1 MSGRFPGGEMHILPF
16 RVPAG
21 KVSWSSYSTSTSVT
35 KPCSIMPFH
44 CSKSKTSTIC
54 KRCEQNVASYG
65 KPTRWDKMQ
74 FNEIVE
80 TKPKYF
86 AAASFANCRLPLWAA
101 NVNGAA
107 ATTRSTHSYLWHFN
121 FIFVCKFVIP
131 CSVDL
136 SQKWHSILISS
147 KVLNPKIEDLLFLLW
162 NKLLSVCV
170 KILFKSKFFIN
181 KCCLWVWSYCWWRC
195 CVPSIRSCLLS
206 RLLQD
211 PGIGLHQSAA
221 KNVNFDSR
229 VKLRVKTYTGRLK
242 KGGFGIFL

>member
-35 KPCSIMPFH
+35 KPCSFMPFH

-101 NVNGAA
+101 NVSGAA
-107 ATTRSTHSYLWHFN
+107 ATTRLTNWYSSNMFTRIWIRIIYLQIYTIAFPVLHKTHVSPP
-121 FIFVCKFVIP
+121 ITI
-131 CSVDL
+131 
-136 SQKWHSILISS
+136 
-147 KVLNPKIEDLLFLLW
+147 
-162 NKLLSVCV
+162 
-170 KILFKSKFFIN
+170 FKSFSPE
-181 KCCLWVWSYCWWRC
+181 V
-195 CVPSIRSCLLS
+195 RSAENL
-206 RLLQD
+206 RPMQAEVGFW
-211 PGIGLHQSAA
+211 PRG
-221 KNVNFDSR
+221 KYFENF
-229 VKLRVKTYTGRLK
+229 
-242 KGGFGIFL
+242 

>member
-35 KPCSIMPFH
+35 KPCSFMPFH

-74 FNEIVE
+74 FKEIVE

-86 AAASFANCRLPLWAA
+86 AAASFVNCRLPLWAV

-107 ATTRSTHSYLWHFN
+107 ATTRSTNSYLLTNYFLLL
-121 FIFVCKFVIP
+121 CKSTYVFVI
-131 CSVDL
+131 SL
-136 SQKWHSILISS
+136 YLH
-147 KVLNPKIEDLLFLLW
+147 
-162 NKLLSVCV
+162 
-170 KILFKSKFFIN
+170 ILFYEFVSK
-181 KCCLWVWSYCWWRC
+181 KPL
-195 CVPSIRSCLLS
+195 
-206 RLLQD
+206 
-211 PGIGLHQSAA
+211 
-221 KNVNFDSR
+221 NFDFII
-229 VKLRVKTYTGRLK
+229 VTNH
-242 KGGFGIFL
+242 